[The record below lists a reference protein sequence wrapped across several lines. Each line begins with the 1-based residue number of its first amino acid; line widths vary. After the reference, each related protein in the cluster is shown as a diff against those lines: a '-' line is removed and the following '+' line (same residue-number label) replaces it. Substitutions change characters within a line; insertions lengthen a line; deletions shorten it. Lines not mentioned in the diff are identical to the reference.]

1 MTAIELAQYLDIN
14 PKNISVN
21 INRRDFLQFLLI
33 KDIEIDLK
41 RLNELNNIF
50 TFSIMTLKNSEQGI
64 LINIHF

>member
-21 INRRDFLQFLLI
+21 INRRDFLQFLI
-33 KDIEIDLK
+33 KDVEIDLK
-41 RLNELNNIF
+41 RLNELNDSF

-64 LINIHF
+64 LIKIYF